1 MDETR
6 RPAGDDT
13 ATETAVLS
21 QLLFL
26 HPTQVS
32 LEELIRGVAGD
43 ADDFGERDAVERAVR
58 ELAMAGLLRRVDEL
72 VLPTLA
78 ALRFDRLLG

>member
-6 RPAGDDT
+6 GPAGDDMT
-13 ATETAVLS
+13 TETAVLT

-26 HPTQVS
+26 HPAQVS
-32 LEELIRGVAGD
+32 LEELVRGIAAD
-43 ADDFGERDAVERAVR
+43 PDDFSERDAVERAVR
-58 ELAMAGLLRRVDEL
+58 ELTMAGLLRRIDEL

-78 ALRFDRLLG
+78 ALRFDELLG